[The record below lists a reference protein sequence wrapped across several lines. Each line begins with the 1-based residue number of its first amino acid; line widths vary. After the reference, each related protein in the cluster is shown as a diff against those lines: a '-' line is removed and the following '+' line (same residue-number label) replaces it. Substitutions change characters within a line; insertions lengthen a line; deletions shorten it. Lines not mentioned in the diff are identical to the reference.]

1 MMPQRRSFHERTY
14 MIGTPTRLPA
24 FDGEPFIA
32 ALEERGIEQ
41 ADPDYIAANVPRLR
55 RLIAALQERVYELT
69 QLQYRA
75 RVVLERHEP
84 DCTTCKRQRR
94 RQ

>member
-1 MMPQRRSFHERTY
+1 MGKR
-14 MIGTPTRLPA
+14 TRLPA

-32 ALEERGIEQ
+32 ALEEYGIEQ

-55 RLIAALQERVYELT
+55 RLIAALQERIYELT

-75 RVVLERHEP
+75 RLVLDRHEP
-84 DCTTCKRQRR
+84 DCETRKGQRR
-94 RQ
+94 GQ